1 MLKMRYPVGYVDWCA
16 VKYAVPPVY
25 DVPSVLSELS
35 LHSWSYAFTAGWL
48 RHG

>member
-1 MLKMRYPVGYVDWCA
+1 MLQMRYAVGYVDWYA

-35 LHSWSYAFTAGWL
+35 LYSSSYEFTAGWL